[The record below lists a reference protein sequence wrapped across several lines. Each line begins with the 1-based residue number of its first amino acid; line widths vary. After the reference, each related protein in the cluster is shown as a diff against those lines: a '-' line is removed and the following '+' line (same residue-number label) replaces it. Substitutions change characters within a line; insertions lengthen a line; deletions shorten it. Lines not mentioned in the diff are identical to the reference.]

1 MTDDL
6 SDRLTALADR
16 APARPLDVA
25 ALSRTAR
32 RRRQRRA
39 LVAAAPVA
47 ALLLVVLLA
56 WTHAGGV
63 TDRISQQA
71 GPGPTT
77 PVVPISDL
85 QASVEAEVVRR
96 DLLDGEPALSVT
108 VDPPSVALGSEP
120 ATVRLGFSALTGREA
135 SFLPLT
141 RWSAAIPVDG
151 AGSGALGLSGVCGA
165 RWDDAGQREEGC
177 VGAPLVVS
185 TVEPGRP
192 QTAVLQLYAR
202 VGDQQTKPGLYRA
215 EVALDDE
222 HLLRLVVGVRHGP
235 FVEPTEPPTPD
246 DEPPA
251 GTAPIRIFL
260 LTGEEDPCG
269 GAGRFVERRVPATE
283 AVATAALRKLFAGAT
298 AEEKAAGLSGFGH
311 ETAGLLRS
319 VRIEDGTAYVD
330 LVAALLPDSVGTSC
344 GGTAFQVMVGETLL
358 QFPTIERY
366 VVALDGDPRAFVE
379 VMQGGCEDP
388 VEPGGPCDP
397 APFRP
402 RD

>member
-1 MTDDL
+1 
-6 SDRLTALADR
+6 
-16 APARPLDVA
+16 
-25 ALSRTAR
+25 
-32 RRRQRRA
+32 
-39 LVAAAPVA
+39 
-47 ALLLVVLLA
+47 
-56 WTHAGGV
+56 
-63 TDRISQQA
+63 
-71 GPGPTT
+71 
-77 PVVPISDL
+77 
-85 QASVEAEVVRR
+85 
-96 DLLDGEPALSVT
+96 
-108 VDPPSVALGSEP
+108 VALGSEP
-120 ATVRLGFSALTGREA
+120 ATVRLVFSALTGGEE

-141 RWSAAIPVDG
+141 RWSAAVPVDG

-165 RWDDAGQREEGC
+165 RWDDAGQRAEGC

-222 HLLRLVVGVRHGP
+222 HLLRLVVGVTHGP
-235 FVEPTEPPTPD
+235 PVEPTAPPTPDEPTAPPMAD

-260 LTGEEDPCG
+260 LTGEEDSCG

-283 AVATAALRKLFAGAT
+283 AVATAALRELFAGAT
-298 AEEKAAGLSGFGH
+298 AEEKAAGLGGFGP
-311 ETAGLLRS
+311 ETAELLRS
-319 VRIEDGTAYVD
+319 MRIEDGTAYVD
-330 LVAALLPDSVGTSC
+330 LVADLLPDSVGTLC
-344 GGTAFQVMVGETLL
+344 GGTAFQAMVGETLL

-379 VMQGGCEDP
+379 VMQGACEDP